1 MECGFYFYRQRGRY
15 IMKTLTLTSRFQD
28 NTTSVENE
36 FIDHFMAEANG
47 EYVKVYLLLLRHLNQ
62 PSSPLSVSMLADILD
77 NTEKDIIRALNYW
90 AKMGLI
96 TITCDE
102 NNCICGISL
111 EHVAALSDASRT
123 PASGTVQAPS
133 HVSAGVSMQAA
144 AQEHTA
150 HAQDLASVQI
160 PGTPIS
166 GKSAAQKAPSQSSKQ
181 SQEELKQI
189 LFITEQYLGKTLT
202 RTEVETIIYF
212 YESLGF
218 STDLIEFLIE
228 HCVDNGHKSIHYI
241 QKVALAWYEA
251 NITTVDEARERTSV
265 RNKTCYSILA
275 AFGIIGR
282 SPAAVELD
290 YIRRWSEE
298 YGFSLEMILEAC
310 NRTISAI
317 HQPSFEYA
325 DSILK
330 NWNEKNV
337 RHPDDIEQADLL
349 FRQEKEQKK
358 SRPAAAKPMTSN
370 RFNNF
375 QGRSYDL
382 DSLEQKLLNSN

>member
-1 MECGFYFYRQRGRY
+1 M
-15 IMKTLTLTSRFQD
+15 
-28 NTTSVENE
+28 N
-36 FIDHFMAEANG
+36 
-47 EYVKVYLLLLRHLNQ
+47 
-62 PSSPLSVSMLADILD
+62 PSS
-77 NTEKDIIRALNYW
+77 
-90 AKMGLI
+90 AK
-96 TITCDE
+96 
-102 NNCICGISL
+102 S
-111 EHVAALSDASRT
+111 ASRR
-123 PASGTVQAPS
+123 
-133 HVSAGVSMQAA
+133 
-144 AQEHTA
+144 
-150 HAQDLASVQI
+150 
-160 PGTPIS
+160 
-166 GKSAAQKAPSQSSKQ
+166 APSQSAKQ

-202 RTEVETIIYF
+202 RTEVDTIIYF

-228 HCVDNGHKSIHYI
+228 HCIDNGHKSIHYI

-251 NITTVDEARERTSV
+251 NITTVDEAKDRTSV

-275 AFGIIGR
+275 AFGITGR
-282 SPAAVELD
+282 SPAAVEQD

-298 YGFSLEMILEAC
+298 YGFTLEMILEAC

-325 DSILK
+325 DTILK
-330 NWNEKNV
+330 SWKEKNV
-337 RHPDDIEQADLL
+337 RHPADIEQADLL

-358 SRPAAAKPMTSN
+358 ARPVPAKPMTNN

-382 DSLEQKLLNSN
+382 DSLEQQLLNSN

>member
-1 MECGFYFYRQRGRY
+1 M
-15 IMKTLTLTSRFQD
+15 
-28 NTTSVENE
+28 
-36 FIDHFMAEANG
+36 
-47 EYVKVYLLLLRHLNQ
+47 
-62 PSSPLSVSMLADILD
+62 
-77 NTEKDIIRALNYW
+77 
-90 AKMGLI
+90 
-96 TITCDE
+96 
-102 NNCICGISL
+102 
-111 EHVAALSDASRT
+111 
-123 PASGTVQAPS
+123 
-133 HVSAGVSMQAA
+133 
-144 AQEHTA
+144 
-150 HAQDLASVQI
+150 
-160 PGTPIS
+160 
-166 GKSAAQKAPSQSSKQ
+166 
-181 SQEELKQI
+181 
-189 LFITEQYLGKTLT
+189 
-202 RTEVETIIYF
+202 
-212 YESLGF
+212 
-218 STDLIEFLIE
+218 
-228 HCVDNGHKSIHYI
+228 
-241 QKVALAWYEA
+241 
-251 NITTVDEARERTSV
+251 
-265 RNKTCYSILA
+265 
-275 AFGIIGR
+275 
-282 SPAAVELD
+282 ELD

>member
-1 MECGFYFYRQRGRY
+1 
-15 IMKTLTLTSRFQD
+15 MKTLTLTSRFQD

-102 NNCICGISL
+102 SNCICGISL

-123 PASGTVQAPS
+123 PASGTLQIPS
-133 HVSAGVSMQAA
+133 PVSADVSMQTAA
-144 AQEHTA
+144 SEHTA
-150 HAQDLASVQI
+150 HTQKLTSVQM
-160 PGTPIS
+160 PETQAS
-166 GKSAAQKAPSQSSKQ
+166 GKIAAQKAPSQSSKQ

-251 NITTVDEARERTSV
+251 NITTVDEARDRTSV

-275 AFGIIGR
+275 AFGITGR

-330 NWNEKNV
+330 SWKDKNV
-337 RHPDDIEQADLL
+337 RHPADIEQADLL

-358 SRPAAAKPMTSN
+358 ARPSAAKPMANN

>member
-1 MECGFYFYRQRGRY
+1 
-15 IMKTLTLTSRFQD
+15 MKTLTLTSRFQD

-36 FIDHFMAEANG
+36 FIDHYMAKANG

-62 PSSPLSVSMLADILD
+62 PSIPLSVSMLADILD

-90 AKMGLI
+90 AKIGLI
-96 TITCDE
+96 TITCDAS
-102 NNCICGISL
+102 NCICGIAL
-111 EHVAALSDASRT
+111 EHVAALTESSPAADTTADMSALESSSAEASSLNPSSVKAASR
-123 PASGTVQAPS
+123 
-133 HVSAGVSMQAA
+133 
-144 AQEHTA
+144 
-150 HAQDLASVQI
+150 
-160 PGTPIS
+160 
-166 GKSAAQKAPSQSSKQ
+166 KAPSKSTQQSR
-181 SQEELKQI
+181 EELKQI

-202 RTEVETIIYF
+202 RTEVDTIIYF

-251 NITTVDEARERTSV
+251 NITTVDEAKERTSV

-275 AFGIIGR
+275 AFGITGR

-310 NRTISAI
+310 NRTISSI

-325 DSILK
+325 DTILK
-330 NWNEKNV
+330 SWKEKNV
-337 RHPDDIEQADLL
+337 RHPSDIEQADLL

-358 SRPAAAKPMTSN
+358 ARPVPAKSMTSN

-382 DSLEQKLLNSN
+382 DSLEQQLLNSN

>member
-1 MECGFYFYRQRGRY
+1 
-15 IMKTLTLTSRFQD
+15 MKTLTLTSRFQD

-36 FIDHFMAEANG
+36 FIDHYMAKANG

-62 PSSPLSVSMLADILD
+62 PSIPLSVSMLADILD

-90 AKMGLI
+90 AKIGLI
-96 TITCDE
+96 TITCDAS
-102 NNCICGISL
+102 NCICGIAL
-111 EHVAALSDASRT
+111 EHVAALTETSSAADTIPADKPSVLDTSALEPSALNPSSAKAASR
-123 PASGTVQAPS
+123 
-133 HVSAGVSMQAA
+133 
-144 AQEHTA
+144 
-150 HAQDLASVQI
+150 
-160 PGTPIS
+160 
-166 GKSAAQKAPSQSSKQ
+166 KAPSQNAKQ

-202 RTEVETIIYF
+202 RTEVDTIIYF

-241 QKVALAWYEA
+241 KKVDLAWYEA
-251 NITTVDEARERTSV
+251 NITTVDEAKERTNV

-275 AFGIIGR
+275 AFGITGR
-282 SPAAVELD
+282 SPAAVEQD

-298 YGFSLEMILEAC
+298 YGFTLEMILEAC

-325 DSILK
+325 DTILK
-330 NWNEKNV
+330 SWKEKNV
-337 RHPDDIEQADLL
+337 RHPADIEQADFL

-358 SRPAAAKPMTSN
+358 ARPVPAKPMTNN

-382 DSLEQKLLNSN
+382 DSLEQQLLNSN